1 MGFFTKRL
9 LRAFEL
15 LMSIVNLKEMNRVY
29 IWTRLIWLGALL
41 LGKHLAGPDA
51 TFRSINLVSVQH
63 PLCAPR
69 FTRGHLRKGVETTR
83 NLNHSRALQP
93 QPASCRGPAEGLHF
107 SCLFKTGSYCPLKWC
122 SLPSSLCEV
131 SLCVHFTKVIYHLSW
146 LFPSILNSCLSLMK
160 FGIKSSQSKRVSYL
174 TQISER
180 ILLRKAWSW
189 WPKVDGYYMPL
200 TKVLRIPLKITS

>member
-1 MGFFTKRL
+1 
-9 LRAFEL
+9 
-15 LMSIVNLKEMNRVY
+15 MNQTYLVRGSSLGEASC
-29 IWTRLIWLGALL
+29 WTRCHFQKHKPHICSTPTLCSQVFQGPSEERCRDHTELESLQSSTASASLLQRPSWGPPLL
-41 LGKHLAGPDA
+41 LLIQNRKPLA
-51 TFRSINLVSVQH
+51 
-63 PLCAPR
+63 
-69 FTRGHLRKGVETTR
+69 FTH
-83 NLNHSRALQP
+83 
-93 QPASCRGPAEGLHF
+93 
-107 SCLFKTGSYCPLKWC
+107 CPLKWC
-122 SLPSSLCEV
+122 SLPSSLCRV